1 MQIMDK
7 LVPEF
12 KQNNQKSKE
21 SIKFLELVEKV
32 RARNKL
38 FRKLSKDADMF
49 KDTEQIHALL
59 SEIQDL
65 GRF

>member
-7 LVPEF
+7 LVPDF

-21 SIKFLELVEKV
+21 SMKFLELVEKV